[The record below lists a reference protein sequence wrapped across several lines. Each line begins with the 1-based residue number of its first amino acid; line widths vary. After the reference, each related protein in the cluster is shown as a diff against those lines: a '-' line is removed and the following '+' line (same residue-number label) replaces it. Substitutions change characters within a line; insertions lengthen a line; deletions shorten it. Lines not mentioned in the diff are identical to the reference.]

1 MMRIPIAECRHCSG
15 LFVLE
20 HYAEGSNHCPDCYPS
35 IKYKLG
41 SQDMTP
47 WRHIGWIDEGILLVW
62 NEVVL

>member
-20 HYAEGSNHCPDCYPS
+20 HYAEGSNHCPDCY
-35 IKYKLG
+35 
-41 SQDMTP
+41 MTP